1 MNEQDRRRRISEA
14 AYYRSER
21 RGFTPNQETE
31 DWLEAERE
39 LDAQNEPVPASR
51 GMSQADSPGKE
62 RGGLAPASSSGQG
75 GPGSTHLRHATERE
89 AKRPAPG

>member
-1 MNEQDRRRRISEA
+1 MPNGGLRVVDQARHKRISE

-21 RGFTPNQETE
+21 RGFAPNQEVE
-31 DWLEAERE
+31 DWLGAERE

-75 GPGSTHLRHATERE
+75 GRVLPI
-89 AKRPAPG
+89 